1 MLRLVDC
8 YDGQAN
14 ETPGVR
20 HELRSRSDCVSRKR
34 GSAPV
39 VPSGIESTRALSHR
53 HRVISTP
60 SDSWL
65 GTSFSTLPAVEPSFP
80 PSQVLK
86 YQDLN
91 LNPDPELR
99 MRRLVLQAENRQL
112 SRAPQTISPLSP
124 LRNPN
129 LGLDA
134 PFWNS
139 NPTLHHY
146 NTRCLNKS
154 DRYREAAMLP
164 SGR

>member
-1 MLRLVDC
+1 
-8 YDGQAN
+8 
-14 ETPGVR
+14 VR

-34 GSAPV
+34 GSVPV
-39 VPSGIESTRALSHR
+39 VPSGIESARGLGHR
-53 HRVISTP
+53 RRVMSTP
-60 SDSWL
+60 SDLWL
-65 GTSFSTLPAVEPSFP
+65 GASSSTLPSVGPSSP
-80 PSQVLK
+80 PSQVPRH
-86 YQDLN
+86 QDLN
-91 LNPDPELR
+91 SNSDPELR

-129 LGLDA
+129 PGLDA

-139 NPTLHHY
+139 NPTLYHY

-154 DRYREAAMLP
+154 DRYREAAMSP